1 MKPAGLPIA
10 VLPSK
15 PPTREELRAQVRARA
30 ENRPGVYR
38 MHGPAGEVLYVGKS
52 VQVRTRLLSYFRAAR
67 GEKAAEIVGHAHRIE
82 WEHVPSEFAALLRE
96 LELIKRWRPP
106 YNVQH
111 KRDAAY
117 CFVKL
122 TREPAPR
129 LLVVDAA
136 SNDRALYYGPF
147 TGRQRVRDA
156 LRELCDLLQLRDC
169 GAATPIRFADQA
181 ELFPRDDAPLCFR
194 GDLRRCLAPCA
205 GRCTRKE
212 YLTAVEFARRFLE
225 GDADRPLAILHAR
238 MDVAASRLQFEYA
251 AELRDRAQRLL
262 HIRDELVALRGALDT
277 LSFVYHVP
285 GHGGED
291 RLYLLRRGSVRAE
304 LPYPVTQGERV
315 ATAKRVREVYGA
327 PEPHLSSVPPHR
339 IAQILLVARW
349 FRLNPQELER
359 AYPPERFL
367 DVRQSA

>member
-1 MKPAGLPIA
+1 MKSAGLPIA

-15 PPTREELRAQVRARA
+15 PPSREELRAHVRAGA
-30 ENRPGVYR
+30 ENRPGIYR
-38 MHGPAGEVLYVGKS
+38 MHGPGGEVLYVGKS

-111 KRDAAY
+111 KRDSAY

-129 LLVVDAA
+129 LLVVEAA

-147 TGRQRVRDA
+147 SGRQRVRDA
-156 LRELCDLLQLRDC
+156 VRELCDLLQLRDC
-169 GAATPIRFADQA
+169 GAATPMRFADQA
-181 ELFPRDDAPLCFR
+181 ELFPRDETPLCFR
-194 GDLRRCLAPCA
+194 GDLHRCLAPCA
-205 GRCTRKE
+205 RGCTRKQ
-212 YLTAVEFARRFLE
+212 YLKGVELARRFLE
-225 GDADRPLAILHAR
+225 GDAERPLAILHAR
-238 MDVAASRLQFEYA
+238 MDVASSRMQFEYA

-262 HIRDELVALRGALDT
+262 HVRDELVALRGTLDT

-285 GHGGED
+285 GYGGED
-291 RLYLLRRGSVRAE
+291 RLYLVRRGSVRAA
-304 LPYPVTQGERV
+304 LPYPVTHVERE
-315 ATAKRVREVYGA
+315 AAARRVQEVYGA
-327 PEPHLSSVPPHR
+327 TEPHLSSVPPFR
-339 IAQILLVARW
+339 IAQILLIARW
-349 FRLNPQELER
+349 FRLNPEELER